1 MTVSNDSPENLA
13 QAEKYQFEVFPWNEN
28 FATGV
33 ALIDEQHQQLVHLI
47 NKLASHL
54 SRGSSNIQMAEVF
67 GELVAYADYHFKA
80 EEQIWQPRFDNDPW
94 YTAHKRAHD
103 SFLPKA
109 QEIQNKLQGASYEK
123 VLEETLKFL
132 VNWLVFHIL
141 DNDRRM
147 AKTLRA
153 LDEGLGLQAAKAR
166 ADEEMTGIM
175 QTFVET
181 VLNMYENL
189 TSRSLELIREK
200 NERLKT
206 ERALVV
212 SQMQKQSMDKLL
224 QSMTKTIEAMAS
236 TVEIRAPYTAG
247 HQRRVA
253 QLAEAIAQELGLPE
267 DETQGV
273 YLAAT
278 VHDIGDIQIPAEILT
293 RPSSLNSIERE
304 IVQNHPQAGYDI
316 LKNIDFPWPIAEM
329 VYQHHERLDG
339 SGYPKGLKGDQILL
353 GAKVIAVADVVEAM
367 SSHRP
372 YRASLGIDAALAEL
386 EAHQGRLYEPTIV
399 AACIRLIREKK
410 FTFQA

>member
-1 MTVSNDSPENLA
+1 VSNDSPEDQLQA
-13 QAEKYQFEVFPWNEN
+13 HAEKYQFEVFPWNEN
-28 FATGV
+28 FATGI

-54 SRGSSNIQMAEVF
+54 SRGSSHIQMAEVF

-80 EEQIWQPRFDNDPW
+80 EEQIWQPRFQNDPW
-94 YTAHKRAHD
+94 YTTHKRAHD

-109 QEIQNKLQGASYEK
+109 QEIQDKLLGASYEK

-147 AKTLRA
+147 AKTLYA
-153 LDEGLGLQAAKAR
+153 LDEGLGLQAAKTR

-189 TSRSLELIREK
+189 TSRSLELVREK

-236 TVEIRAPYTAG
+236 TVELRAPYTAG

-267 DETQGV
+267 DETQGI
-273 YLAAT
+273 YLAASI
-278 VHDIGDIQIPAEILT
+278 HDIGDIQIPAEILT
-293 RPSSLNSIERE
+293 RPRSLNSIEQK
-304 IVQNHPQAGYDI
+304 IMQNHPQAGYDI
-316 LKNIDFPWPIAEM
+316 LKGIDFPWPIAEM

-339 SGYPKGLKGDQILL
+339 SGYPQGLMGDQILL
-353 GAKVIAVADVVEAM
+353 GAKVLAVADVVEAM

-372 YRASLGIDAALAEL
+372 YRASLGMEAALAEL
-386 EAHQGRLYEPTIV
+386 EGHKGQLYEPAAV
-399 AACIRLIREKK
+399 AACIKLIREKE
-410 FTFQA
+410 FVFRA

>member
-1 MTVSNDSPENLA
+1 MSNDSPENQLQA
-13 QAEKYQFEVFPWNEN
+13 HAEKYQFEVFPWNEN
-28 FATGV
+28 FATGI

-54 SRGSSNIQMAEVF
+54 SRGSSHIQMAEVF

-80 EEQIWQPRFDNDPW
+80 EEQIWQPRFQNDPW
-94 YTAHKRAHD
+94 YTTHKRAHD

-109 QEIQNKLQGASYEK
+109 QEIQDKLLGASYEK

-147 AKTLRA
+147 AKTLCA
-153 LDEGLGLQAAKAR
+153 LDEGLGLQAAKTR

-189 TSRSLELIREK
+189 TSRSLELVREK

-236 TVEIRAPYTAG
+236 TVELRAPYTAG

-253 QLAEAIAQELGLPE
+253 ALAYAIGREMGWSEERCDRLEMVGL
-267 DETQGV
+267 
-273 YLAAT
+273 
-278 VHDIGDIQIPAEILT
+278 VHDIGKISVPAEILSKPG
-293 RPSSLNSIERE
+293 RLSALEMQLIRG
-304 IVQNHPQAGYDI
+304 HAQAGYDI
-316 LKNIDFPWPIAEM
+316 LKCVPFRSLWPTSFISTM
-329 VYQHHERLDG
+329 N
-339 SGYPKGLKGDQILL
+339 GLTAAAIRS
-353 GAKVIAVADVVEAM
+353 A
-367 SSHRP
+367 S
-372 YRASLGIDAALAEL
+372 RASKSCPRRGCWPW
-386 EAHQGRLYEPTIV
+386 RM
-399 AACIRLIREKK
+399 
-410 FTFQA
+410 